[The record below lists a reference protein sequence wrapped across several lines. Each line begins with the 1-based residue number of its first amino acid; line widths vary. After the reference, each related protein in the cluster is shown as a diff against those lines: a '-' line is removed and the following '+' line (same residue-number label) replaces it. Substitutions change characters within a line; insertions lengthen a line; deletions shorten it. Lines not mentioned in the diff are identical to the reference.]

1 MQNQNENRM
10 NVRESEGD
18 AQKKG
23 MNVQSVLQRPMN
35 PNDKTRECC
44 KKNSA
49 ENMKDN
55 NQKPEA

>member
-1 MQNQNENRM
+1 MQNRNENHM
-10 NVRESEGD
+10 NIRESEGFEE
-18 AQKKG
+18 KKG

-44 KKNSA
+44 KKNSM

-55 NQKPEA
+55 NVKPEA

>member
-1 MQNQNENRM
+1 MQNRNENHM
-10 NVRESEGD
+10 NIRESEGLEE
-18 AQKKG
+18 KKG

-44 KKNSA
+44 KKTSA

-55 NQKPEA
+55 NVKPEA

>member
-1 MQNQNENRM
+1 MQSRNNDHVNF
-10 NVRESEGD
+10 RESENPE
-18 AQKKG
+18 QKKG

-44 KKNSA
+44 KKNST

-55 NQKPEA
+55 NVKPEA